1 MATVLQT
8 QLRRSEREQV
18 FDEFRRWGY
27 LEANLD
33 PLGHL
38 QPQARPELEIP
49 GKDAEEARRYYCGT
63 IGSDFMHIPDA
74 ERREWIQ
81 HRIESRP
88 AAPDRGRGGLETAV
102 DFIRKAYDG
111 LWRSLEEKQLVVV
124 TAHTTA
130 LMSEDQWLLCQQSA
144 IARRRQL

>member
-8 QLRRSEREQV
+8 QPRRSEREQV

-38 QPQARPELEIP
+38 QPQARPELEIA

-63 IGSDFMHIPDA
+63 LGAEFMHIPDA
-74 ERREWIQ
+74 DRREWIQ
-81 HRIESRP
+81 QRIESRP
-88 AAPDRGRGGLETAV
+88 AAPDRAHILERL
-102 DFIRKAYDG
+102 IRAELFEQVLQSRYLGTK
-111 LWRSLEEKQLVVV
+111 RFSLEGITSLIPLLDEIMAVAGEHSSEQVV
-124 TAHTTA
+124 
-130 LMSEDQWLLCQQSA
+130 MG
-144 IARRRQL
+144 